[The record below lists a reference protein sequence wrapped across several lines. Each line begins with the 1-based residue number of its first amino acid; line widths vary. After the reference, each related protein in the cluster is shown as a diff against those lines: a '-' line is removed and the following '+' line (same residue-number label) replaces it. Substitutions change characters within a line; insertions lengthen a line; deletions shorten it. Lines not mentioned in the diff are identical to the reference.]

1 MIQSVKKWGN
11 SPAIRLPLSVM
22 VAARLELDQTVDIKA
37 ENGRIII
44 EPVTQHYDLEMLL
57 SGITSENLHREV
69 GFGAAQGQEAL

>member
-22 VAARLELDQTVDIKA
+22 VAARLELDQAVEIKA

-44 EPVTQHYDLEMLL
+44 EPVSKNYDLEMLL
-57 SGITSENLHREV
+57 NGITPENLHREV
-69 GFGAAQGQEAL
+69 DFGAPQGQETL

>member
-11 SPAIRLPLSVM
+11 SPAIRLPLSIM
-22 VAARLELDQTVDIKA
+22 VAAQLELDQTVDIRA

-44 EPVTQHYDLEMLL
+44 EPVTRHYDLEMLL

-69 GFGAAQGQEAL
+69 GFGTAQGQELL